1 MPDSTPHIS
10 DGSEASDAGSDSSET
25 STIEYEHES
34 FETFRTKVEA
44 LCEGIWNSPTTTF
57 DIQRGR
63 GGSYNRIVEITV
75 HEINSNATPEKYI
88 LRVPRFEKNRLD
100 RDIAALRYARQHTEL
115 PVPVNIVTDLTTN
128 NPLGC
133 RYVVQ
138 TRLPGVTLH
147 DVYPTLIHEQKCS
160 IAQQIG
166 TMFASLQT
174 IKSPVAGI
182 IEQLSTNPSFVIRPF
197 DLTGP
202 YHTIRPRPG
211 SEVESVAEE
220 HTGTISFLLSRCALW
235 MAETLRIDPEDI
247 VGVTY
252 FDRLSGALVNI
263 HSLSLLTHDE
273 ITLCHLDLAPRNI
286 LVSIPSSDT
295 SIRISGVLDW
305 DSLVFAPRIMACA
318 PPMWLWNWASGDEK
332 ENEAEA
338 GNLPHSIDDQKIKGI
353 FEKAVGRQFLDLCYE
368 PQYRIA
374 RSLIHFAI
382 FGMHSNED
390 LKEVD
395 KTLEELEGL
404 KLNLV
409 AEGDSKD

>member
-1 MPDSTPHIS
+1 MPHSIS
-10 DGSEASDAGSDSSET
+10 NSSGGSETSEAESDYSET

-44 LCEGIWNSPTTTF
+44 LCKGIWTSPSVTF
-57 DIQRGR
+57 DVQRGR
-63 GGSYNRIVEITV
+63 GGSYNRIIEITV
-75 HEINSNATPEKYI
+75 HEPDSPATPKEYI

-100 RDIAALRYARQHTEL
+100 RDVAALQHARQHTEL
-115 PVPVNIVTDLTTN
+115 PVPENVAIDLTAD
-128 NPLGC
+128 NPLGG

-147 DVYPTLIHEQKCS
+147 DVYPTLIHAQKCS

-166 TMFASLQT
+166 QMFASLQT

-182 IEQLSTNPSFVIRPF
+182 IEQHSTAGFVIRPF
-197 DLTGP
+197 DLRGP
-202 YHTIRPRPG
+202 YHTTRASPT
-211 SEVESVAEE
+211 SEVDCAAGKS
-220 HTGTISFLLSRCALW
+220 TDTISFLLSRCALW
-235 MAETLRIDPEDI
+235 KAEILRIDSEDV

-252 FDRLSGALVNI
+252 FDRLSDALISMHN
-263 HSLSLLTHDE
+263 LGQLRNNE

-286 LVSIPSSDT
+286 LVSIRSSDT
-295 SIRISGVLDW
+295 SICISGVLDW
-305 DSLVFAPRIMACA
+305 DSVVFAPRVMACA
-318 PPMWLWNWASGDEK
+318 PPMWLWGWGSGDE
-332 ENEAEA
+332 EEDEAEA
-338 GNLPHSIDDQKIKGI
+338 GELPLSADDQEIKSI
-353 FEKAVGRQFLDLCYE
+353 FEKAVGVKYLELCYK
-368 PQYRIA
+368 PQYRVL

-404 KLNLV
+404 KPNLV
-409 AEGDSKD
+409 DEGAS